1 MTNRK
6 GLVVGPFV
14 LSCVLVVVPAA
25 LQAQTAAIS
34 GTVTDPVGAVV
45 AGANVTVRNTQ
56 TNASRTTET
65 NDTGYYRIS
74 TLVPSTY
81 EISFEKT
88 GFKTLHYS
96 NVVLA
101 VDQFLTLDAKLEV
114 SAVAQTVEVR
124 GENVTPIELE
134 NAQISNVVDSRRITD
149 LPLILRDPYALIEL
163 SPGTAVSATRFG
175 GFAVNGQ
182 SEKHN
187 NFMLDGVDNND
198 TEVPGNPSGF
208 SAITPESTQEFRLIT
223 NSFAPEYGRNSGA
236 IVDIVTKSGTN
247 EIRGNAYW
255 FGRYSAV
262 GARDFF
268 NHQIDPVTGQVA
280 RQDPYVR
287 NDFGASAGGPIIKNK
302 TFWFGNYE
310 GQRFPTTLTNTST
323 VPTAAFKTGKFTF
336 NGQAVDLSPTS
347 PNNASGSSLGTAN
360 LSLDPTIQKILALY
374 PSPNGP
380 ATDDVRGKLFF
391 PSPSKF
397 NADLFTIKVD
407 HNFTSNE
414 VLSVRYTFNQSS
426 STDHNDFL
434 PGSLGAVSSD
444 QRTQS
449 LSIGL
454 TSTLK
459 PSVINELRL
468 GANRTRSPFNCIGQ
482 GVFDSFGFKD
492 PLGRGS
498 DFGMPASI
506 AGFGCLAL
514 GDSNAQARYAGTY
527 TYKDTLTKILGRHTF
542 KAGAEFRP
550 IYSNS
555 FDDFGARTAY
565 AFNFYSFFLLPSI
578 NLNPAL
584 GACNPLDEGPRPALF
599 AAKCGSRTLQD
610 MGWMLFGAVSTQAQN
625 QFFDKAG
632 NRTADDLRGFRQ
644 REVAWFVQDTF
655 KALPNLTLTLGVRW
669 EHYGVPFETHSNFSN
684 LFANPSGPAPFTFTI
699 VGPATGVGLYESDL
713 RGFRNWEPRFGF
725 AWDPFRKG
733 KTSVRGGY

>member
-1 MTNRK
+1 
-6 GLVVGPFV
+6 
-14 LSCVLVVVPAA
+14 
-25 LQAQTAAIS
+25 
-34 GTVTDPVGAVV
+34 
-45 AGANVTVRNTQ
+45 
-56 TNASRTTET
+56 
-65 NDTGYYRIS
+65 
-74 TLVPSTY
+74 
-81 EISFEKT
+81 
-88 GFKTLHYS
+88 
-96 NVVLA
+96 
-101 VDQFLTLDAKLEV
+101 
-114 SAVAQTVEVR
+114 
-124 GENVTPIELE
+124 
-134 NAQISNVVDSRRITD
+134 
-149 LPLILRDPYALIEL
+149 
-163 SPGTAVSATRFG
+163 
-175 GFAVNGQ
+175 
-182 SEKHN
+182 
-187 NFMLDGVDNND
+187 
-198 TEVPGNPSGF
+198 
-208 SAITPESTQEFRLIT
+208 
-223 NSFAPEYGRNSGA
+223 NSGA

-542 KAGAEFRP
+542 KAGAEF
-550 IYSNS
+550 
-555 FDDFGARTAY
+555 
-565 AFNFYSFFLLPSI
+565 
-578 NLNPAL
+578 
-584 GACNPLDEGPRPALF
+584 
-599 AAKCGSRTLQD
+599 
-610 MGWMLFGAVSTQAQN
+610 
-625 QFFDKAG
+625 
-632 NRTADDLRGFRQ
+632 
-644 REVAWFVQDTF
+644 
-655 KALPNLTLTLGVRW
+655 
-669 EHYGVPFETHSNFSN
+669 
-684 LFANPSGPAPFTFTI
+684 
-699 VGPATGVGLYESDL
+699 
-713 RGFRNWEPRFGF
+713 
-725 AWDPFRKG
+725 
-733 KTSVRGGY
+733 